1 MLAWDYHWPKGA
13 RVAARPPAPEEG
25 VVSAMCSRLESCFG
39 MLVEGSLTVL
49 PSALITLPNRRTC
62 KAKYLRKGCAVL
74 GYNIETSSIT
84 VTSVRSVSSG
94 FRWLF
99 PQSFVRIHLRD
110 RQFQPV
116 ALLVAEDQMLWRVR
130 DGATGWGVA
139 RHAEE
144 RLRLAPGDC
153 LIQRDGSACVVVE
166 ISADT
171 PSDEQE
177 AWKTL
182 HLE

>member
-1 MLAWDYHWPKGA
+1 
-13 RVAARPPAPEEG
+13 
-25 VVSAMCSRLESCFG
+25 
-39 MLVEGSLTVL
+39 
-49 PSALITLPNRRTC
+49 
-62 KAKYLRKGCAVL
+62 
-74 GYNIETSSIT
+74 
-84 VTSVRSVSSG
+84 
-94 FRWLF
+94 
-99 PQSFVRIHLRD
+99 
-110 RQFQPV
+110 
-116 ALLVAEDQMLWRVR
+116 MLWRVR
-130 DGATGWGVA
+130 DGATGWAVA